1 MIHLPDAQ
9 ATAKLGAQLAQSLL
23 TWDRGLVM
31 ALHGELG
38 AGKTALARAT
48 VVALGYTGVIVSPT
62 YMLLESYAVAGRRL
76 HHLDLYRLADPEELE
91 FVGLRDLDAARDWFM
106 IEWPQQ
112 GTGHLPAVDVQ
123 IALQHAGAARNAE
136 LLPLSAAGSAVVESL
151 MGRDRSAIST
161 K

>member
-1 MIHLPDAQ
+1 MMHLPNAK
-9 ATAKLGAQLAQSLL
+9 ATAELGMQLAQSLL

-31 ALHGELG
+31 TLHGELG

-48 VVALGYTGVIVSPT
+48 ITALGYSGVVVSPT
-62 YMLLESYAVAGRRL
+62 YTLLESYAVAGRHL

-91 FVGLRDLDAARDWFM
+91 FIGLRELDAARDWFM

-112 GTGHLPAVDVQ
+112 GVGHLLPVDVQ
-123 IALQHAGAARNAE
+123 IVLQHAGAARNAE
-136 LLPLSAAGSAVVESL
+136 LLPLTAAGSAVVEIL
-151 MGRDRSAIST
+151 TGRDSPFIST